1 MTVEARVSRMTSA
14 AKRPP
19 KAVADGAVGM
29 VLANVEVA
37 APPERAFAALLSNE
51 VEVWRQLPGAF
62 RLKGWQAEL
71 RPQGPWS
78 VTVEFRDGRRFDEWG
93 EICAV
98 AAPTSVVMTR
108 HSANPLV
115 GDRQTTLAYRFE
127 PSPHGTLITLREE
140 GFLGRPQ
147 AAHAAADAWEMTL
160 GWLEAHLA
168 GELGT
173 L

>member
-1 MTVEARVSRMTSA
+1 MTVEARVLRMTSA
-14 AKRPP
+14 ARKPP

-29 VLANVEVA
+29 ALATVEVA

-51 VEVWRQLPGAF
+51 VEEWRLLPGAY
-62 RLKGWQAEL
+62 RLRGWQAEL

-78 VTVEFRDGRRFDEWG
+78 VTVEFCDGRRFDEWG

-98 AAPTSVVMTR
+98 AAPTSIVMTR

-115 GDRQTTLAYRFE
+115 GDRQTTLAFRFE
-127 PSPHGTLITLREE
+127 PSPHGTLITLRED

-147 AAHAAADAWEMTL
+147 AAHAAAESWEMTL
-160 GWLEAHLA
+160 GWLDRYLA
-168 GELGT
+168 DGLGSD
-173 L
+173 